1 MICIQHLEVRP
12 GPNHTEA
19 HNQRVPTMHIPSPL
33 LCQTMQS
40 HIISAYPPYAHPLS
54 CQTIQSHNQRVP
66 TLQLPI
72 ALLPPP
78 SLFLVLLLPSLG
90 PAPRVQPQHLSC
102 FLPVCRPHWSLH
114 ELLPFSFRPVTI
126 PTTNFLVGLIQL
138 QAASHPKTY
147 TQQGLPDIHRKSVT
161 TCKTRTRHHLI
172 QRGSR

>member
-1 MICIQHLEVRP
+1 MYTAP
-12 GPNHTEA
+12 GPKHTEP
-19 HNQRVPTMHIPSPL
+19 HNQRVPTMHLPSPYN
-33 LCQTMQS
+33 QR
-40 HIISAYPPYAHPLS
+40 ISALRPPSVTPN
-54 CQTIQSHNQRVP
+54 QSYNQRVP

-72 ALLPPP
+72 ALLPPQ

-90 PAPRVQPQHLSC
+90 PAPRVEPQHLSC

-114 ELLPFSFRPVTI
+114 ELLPFSFRSVTI
-126 PTTNFLVGLIQL
+126 PTTNFWVGLIHL

-161 TCKTRTRHHLI
+161 TCKTRTRHHLT